1 MAQGALQNI
10 FDIDIA
16 RLQVGVIQLAILLAE
31 LHQHLMPCPFRRALF
46 GEQTIVGGIKQIV
59 IVEQGVVP
67 GEDRRDIGVKFI
79 FRQLGQGDKIR
90 QRLVNG
96 TAQALLLAGGIGGSR
111 AERLDQGQRIAQG
124 SAFDALGRC
133 RSRCRLRRRR
143 FTEVIGGQRLKR
155 RQRRVGIRTAGQ
167 QAQLIV
173 AADLQ

>member
-1 MAQGALQNI
+1 
-10 FDIDIA
+10 
-16 RLQVGVIQLAILLAE
+16 
-31 LHQHLMPCPFRRALF
+31 MPCPFRRALF
-46 GEQTIVGGIKQIV
+46 GEQAIVGGIKQIV

-96 TAQALLLAGGIGGSR
+96 GAGAAARGRHRRQPGGAAGSGP
-111 AERLDQGQRIAQG
+111 ADAQG

>member
-1 MAQGALQNI
+1 MLSAIIIVGSPGVGTLLNALQMAQGALQNI

-31 LHQHLMPCPFRRALF
+31 LHHLMPCPFRRALF
-46 GEQTIVGGIKQIV
+46 GEQAIVGGIKQIV

-79 FRQLGQGDKIR
+79 FRQLGQGEIR

-96 TAQALLLAGGIGGSR
+96 SAQALLLAGGIGGSR

-133 RSRCRLRRRR
+133 RSRCRLP
-143 FTEVIGGQRLKR
+143 
-155 RQRRVGIRTAGQ
+155 AGDSPK
-167 QAQLIV
+167 LS
-173 AADLQ
+173 AASA

>member
-1 MAQGALQNI
+1 
-10 FDIDIA
+10 
-16 RLQVGVIQLAILLAE
+16 
-31 LHQHLMPCPFRRALF
+31 MPCPFRRALF
-46 GEQTIVGGIKQIV
+46 GEQAIVGGIKQIV

-96 TAQALLLAGGIGGSR
+96 LAQALLLAGGIGGSR

-143 FTEVIGGQRLKR
+143 FTELS
-155 RQRRVGIRTAGQ
+155 
-167 QAQLIV
+167 
-173 AADLQ
+173 AASA